1 MNYLIIL
8 IYIST
13 TITTRFFNK
22 PSLTAHDNHFNH
34 IDMIEQR
41 RDFIRKVGIA
51 ALGAASLSNGLYA
64 SSQKGHADFAILSKT
79 RLPPVKISAS
89 RVIKE
94 SVGLRPF
101 RRSGP
106 RIETQELG
114 NKKII
119 HNYGH
124 GGSGWSLS
132 WGSAMLAAEMIPQ
145 NTDLKKIAVMGCGV
159 LGLSTART
167 LQKKGYEVTIYT
179 KDVYPNVTS
188 AMATGTW
195 SPSHKLIDPDKV
207 TEEFQE
213 KFKRAFYHSYHTY
226 QRMLGLNQVVDW
238 MDNYSIKGENTAVTN
253 PSEATLK
260 SQLITKEMDIYPK
273 GEPLSRAENP
283 FKFKQVTK
291 NPTTIFNIPSYL
303 KMLTNDF
310 LLAGGKLEIKEF
322 NRLEDVDALPETC
335 IVNCTGLGAMK
346 LFGDNDM
353 VPVSGQLCFLIPQ
366 PELNY
371 RANMSGVYF
380 IPRRDGIM
388 LGGNHIEGNWDT
400 SPDPTVKEK
409 FLTTVEV
416 MMENLKG

>member
-1 MNYLIIL
+1 MIC
-8 IYIST
+8 IST
-13 TITTRFFNK
+13 TTTTQFFNK
-22 PSLTAHDNHFNH
+22 PSLTADNHHFNH
-34 IDMIEQR
+34 IDMIEHR

-51 ALGAASLSNGLYA
+51 ALGAAGLSNGLYA
-64 SSQKGHADFAILSKT
+64 QSLKAHADFAILSKT

-106 RIETQELG
+106 RIESQELG
-114 NKKII
+114 NKHII

-132 WGSAMLAAEMIPQ
+132 WGSAMLAAELIPE
-145 NTDLKKIAVMGCGV
+145 DASLKKIAVMGCGV

-167 LQKKGYEVTIYT
+167 LQQKGYEVTIYT

-195 SPSHKLIDPDKV
+195 SPSHKLIEPDKV
-207 TEEFQE
+207 TNEFQE
-213 KFKRAFYHSYHTY
+213 KFKRAYYHSYHTY

-238 MDNYSIKGENTAVTN
+238 MDNYSIKGENTTSSN
-253 PSEATLK
+253 PKEAELK
-260 SQLITKEMDIYPK
+260 IQLITKEMDFYPK
-273 GEPLSRAENP
+273 GEALSRRENP

-322 NRLEDVDALPETC
+322 GRPEDVDALPEKC
-335 IVNCTGLGAMK
+335 VVNCTGLGAMK
-346 LFGDNDM
+346 VFGDNDL

-366 PELNY
+366 PELTY

-400 SPDPTVKEK
+400 TPDPLVKEK
-409 FLTTVEV
+409 FLTTVET